1 MPNDG
6 AHDGGQTRWMRHL
19 VDGLV
24 RGGVTDVV
32 LSPGSRSTPILLAL
46 LRTSLPIHD
55 VIDERAASFYALG
68 LAREGRLPALVC
80 TSGSAPGHYLPAVME
95 ASAARIPLVVVSA
108 NRPPE
113 LHDTGASQTIDQ
125 SRLFGV
131 HVRTF
136 VDLGAPHDSERA
148 MRAAQRRTQRAV
160 LRATSPEP
168 GPVHVDVGARKP
180 LEEHDDTRT
189 IASAPTIFAPR
200 TTVNDDAV
208 DAIAKRMGD
217 AERVLVVAGPGA
229 LAQRAWREPVARL
242 LHASNATLAADAG
255 SQLRFTGLGLSLD
268 GAEAFAR
275 TSAGRALLST
285 DLVVQLGDFPIG
297 PGLARLVEGRP
308 RIVLAE
314 GGHPDPEGDAELL
327 AFGDVGATLE
337 RLADRATPKRSIA
350 VSSAALA
357 IARAHA
363 LEGSLSQPSA
373 IHAAFGALASHAS
386 SHAGSSHAGS
396 SHAGSSHADSSRG
409 GSRAASH
416 DSFLGAR
423 VVLGNSLP
431 IRAIDLYVD
440 VDVDLGVVVQR
451 GVSGID
457 GNLAGSVGIACASGR
472 PTLAIVGDVT
482 FLHDLGSL
490 LLAREL
496 EVPLV
501 VLVLND
507 DGGRIFE
514 QLPVHRTLESTK
526 FERHFA
532 MSHGMRF
539 DRAAALYGLAYE
551 RATSTSEVRAA
562 VSRGLQHAGTTIV
575 EVPLPP
581 ESARET
587 NARFFAALER
597 SLA

>member
-24 RGGVTDVV
+24 QGGVTDVV

-46 LRTSLPIHD
+46 LRSPLTIHD

-131 HVRTF
+131 HVRAF

-160 LRATSPEP
+160 SRATSPEP

-180 LEEHDDTRT
+180 LEEHDDARP
-189 IASAPTIFAPR
+189 IASAPTIFTPR
-200 TTVNDDAV
+200 FAVNEHAV
-208 DAIAKRMGD
+208 DAIARRLDD
-217 AERVLVVAGPGA
+217 AERVLLVAGPGG
-229 LAQRAWREPVARL
+229 LAQRAWREPVALL

-255 SQLRFTGLGLSLD
+255 SQLRFTGLGLALD
-268 GAEAFAR
+268 GAEALAR

-308 RIVLAE
+308 RIVIAE

-327 AFGDVGATLE
+327 AFGDVGATLD
-337 RLADRATPKRSIA
+337 RLADRATPKRA
-350 VSSAALA
+350 LELPRAALST
-357 IARAHA
+357 ARTHA
-363 LEGSLSQPSA
+363 LEGALSQPSA
-373 IHAAFGALASHAS
+373 VHAAFGALASLALAS
-386 SHAGSSHAGS
+386 SG
-396 SHAGSSHADSSRG
+396 
-409 GSRAASH
+409 
-416 DSFLGAR
+416 GAR

-431 IRAIDLYVD
+431 IRAVDLYVD

-457 GNLAGSVGIACASGR
+457 GNLAGSVGVARASGR
-472 PTLAIVGDVT
+472 PTLTIVGDVT

-490 LLAREL
+490 LLARDL

-514 QLPVHRTLESTK
+514 QLPVHRTLAAPR

-539 DRAAALYGLAYE
+539 DHAAALYGLAYE
-551 RATSTSEVRAA
+551 RATTTTDVRAA
-562 VSRGLQHAGTTIV
+562 VSRGLSHAGATIV

-587 NARFFAALER
+587 NARLFSALER

>member
-1 MPNDG
+1 MSNDV

-46 LRTSLPIHD
+46 LHSSLPIHD

-113 LHDTGASQTIDQ
+113 LHDTGASQTLDQ

-131 HVRTF
+131 HVRAF

-160 LRATSPEP
+160 SRATSPEP

-180 LEEHDDTRT
+180 LEEHEDARP
-189 IASAPTIFAPR
+189 IASAPTIFTPR

-217 AERVLVVAGPGA
+217 AERVLLIAGPGS
-229 LAQRAWREPVARL
+229 LAQRTWREPVARL
-242 LHASNATLAADAG
+242 LHAANATLAADAG
-255 SQLRFTGLGLSLD
+255 SQLRFTGLGLALD

-275 TSAGRALLST
+275 TNAGRALLST

-297 PGLARLVEGRP
+297 PGLARLVDARP
-308 RIVLAE
+308 RIVIAE

-327 AFGDVGATLE
+327 AFGDVGAMLD
-337 RLADRATPKRSIA
+337 RLADRATPKRTIELPR
-350 VSSAALA
+350 AALST
-357 IARAHA
+357 ARAHA
-363 LEGSLSQPSA
+363 LEGALSQPSA
-373 IHAAFGALASHAS
+373 VHAAFGALSSLASHGAS
-386 SHAGSSHAGS
+386 HTSSDVTSHGSS
-396 SHAGSSHADSSRG
+396 R
-409 GSRAASH
+409 ASH
-416 DSFLGAR
+416 DTFLGAR

-431 IRAIDLYVD
+431 IRAVDLYVD

-457 GNLAGSVGIACASGR
+457 GNLAGSVGVARASGR

-490 LLAREL
+490 LLARDL

-514 QLPVHRTLESTK
+514 QLPVHRTLEATK

-539 DRAAALYGLAYE
+539 DHAAALYGLAYE
-551 RATSTSEVRAA
+551 RATNASEVRAA
-562 VSRGLQHAGTTIV
+562 VSRGLQRAGTTIV

>member
-1 MPNDG
+1 MPSDG
-6 AHDGGQTRWMRHL
+6 ASDRSDGGQTRWMRHL

-24 RGGVTDVV
+24 QGGVTDVV

-46 LRTSLPIHD
+46 LRSSLTIHD
-55 VIDERAASFYALG
+55 VIDERAASFHALG

-131 HVRTF
+131 HVRAF

-160 LRATSPEP
+160 VRATSPEP

-180 LEEHDDTRT
+180 LEEHDDPRPL
-189 IASAPTIFAPR
+189 AAAPTIFTPR
-200 TTVNDDAV
+200 LTVNDDAV
-208 DAIAKRMGD
+208 DAIARRLDD
-217 AERVLVVAGPGA
+217 AERVLVVAGPGG

-255 SQLRFTGLGLSLD
+255 SQLRFTGLGIALD

-275 TSAGRALLST
+275 TNAGRALLSA
-285 DLVVQLGDFPIG
+285 DVVVQIGDFPIG
-297 PGLARLVEGRP
+297 PGLARLVDGCP
-308 RIVLAE
+308 RLVIAE

-327 AFGDVGATLE
+327 AFGDVGATVD
-337 RLADRATPKRSIA
+337 RLADRVSPKRA
-350 VSSAALA
+350 FELPHAALA
-357 IARAHA
+357 VARAHA
-363 LEGSLSQPSA
+363 TEGPLSQPSA
-373 IHAAFGALASHAS
+373 VHAAFAALSSHAS
-386 SHAGSSHAGS
+386 SSKAGSSA
-396 SHAGSSHADSSRG
+396 RG
-409 GSRAASH
+409 A
-416 DSFLGAR
+416 AR

-431 IRAIDLYVD
+431 IRAVDLYVD

-457 GNLAGSVGIACASGR
+457 GNLAGSVGVARASGR
-472 PTLAIVGDVT
+472 PTLAVVGDVT

-514 QLPVHRTLESTK
+514 QLPVHRTLATAK

-539 DRAAALYGLAYE
+539 DHAAALYGLAYE
-551 RATSTSEVRAA
+551 RATSAAEVRAA
-562 VSRGLQHAGTTIV
+562 VSRGLHRAGTTIV

-587 NARFFAALER
+587 NARLFATLER

>member
-1 MPNDG
+1 MSNDV

-24 RGGVTDVV
+24 GGGVTDVV

-46 LRTSLPIHD
+46 LRSSLTIHD

-131 HVRTF
+131 HVRAF

-180 LEEHDDTRT
+180 LEEHEDARP
-189 IASAPTIFAPR
+189 IASAPTIFTPR

-208 DAIAKRMGD
+208 DAITKRMGT
-217 AERVLVVAGPGA
+217 AERVLLVAGPGG

-242 LHASNATLAADAG
+242 VHASNATLAADAG
-255 SQLRFTGLGLSLD
+255 SQLRFTGLGLALD
-268 GAEAFAR
+268 GAEAYAR
-275 TSAGRALLST
+275 TGAGRALLST

-308 RIVLAE
+308 RIVIAE

-327 AFGDVGATLE
+327 AFGDVGATLD
-337 RLADRATPKRSIA
+337 RLADRATPKRTIE

-363 LEGSLSQPSA
+363 LEGALSQPSA
-373 IHAAFGALASHAS
+373 IHAAFGALASLAS
-386 SHAGSSHAGS
+386 HGASHTSSDVTSSGSSL
-396 SHAGSSHADSSRG
+396 
-409 GSRAASH
+409 AAH
-416 DSFLGAR
+416 DTFLGAR

-431 IRAIDLYVD
+431 IRAVDLYVD

-457 GNLAGSVGIACASGR
+457 GNLAGSVGVARASGR

-490 LLAREL
+490 LLARDL

-514 QLPVHRTLESTK
+514 QLPVHRSLAATK

-539 DRAAALYGLAYE
+539 DHAAALYGLAYE
-551 RATSTSEVRAA
+551 RATSAAEVRAA
-562 VSRGLQHAGTTIV
+562 VSRGLSRMGATIV

-587 NARFFAALER
+587 NARFFSALER

>member
-46 LRTSLPIHD
+46 LRSSLTIHD

-131 HVRTF
+131 HVRAF

-148 MRAAQRRTQRAV
+148 MRAAQRRTQRLV
-160 LRATSPEP
+160 VRATSPEP
-168 GPVHVDVGARKP
+168 GPVHLDVGARKP
-180 LEEHDDTRT
+180 LEEHDDVRPLT
-189 IASAPTIFAPR
+189 SAPTIFTPR
-200 TTVNDDAV
+200 STVNDAAV
-208 DAIAKRMGD
+208 DALARRLDD
-217 AERVLVVAGPGA
+217 AERVLVVAGPGG
-229 LAQRAWREPVARL
+229 LAQRTWREPIARL

-255 SQLRFTGLGLSLD
+255 SQLRFTGLGLALD
-268 GAEAFAR
+268 GAEALAR
-275 TSAGRALLST
+275 TNAGRALLSS
-285 DLVVQLGDFPIG
+285 DVVVQLGDFPVG
-297 PGLARLVEGRP
+297 PGLARLVEGRA
-308 RIVLAE
+308 RVVIAE

-327 AFGDVGATLE
+327 AFGDVGATLD
-337 RLADRATPKRSIA
+337 RLADRTTPKRA
-350 VSSAALA
+350 FEPPPAALSL
-357 IARAHA
+357 ARAHA
-363 LEGSLSQPSA
+363 LEGALSQPSA
-373 IHAAFGALASHAS
+373 IQAAFGALASHPS
-386 SHAGSSHAGS
+386 SSV
-396 SHAGSSHADSSRG
+396 G
-409 GSRAASH
+409 GTSNDAASN
-416 DSFLGAR
+416 GGVR

-431 IRAIDLYVD
+431 IRAVDLYVD

-457 GNLAGSVGIACASGR
+457 GNLAGSVGVARASGR

-514 QLPVHRTLESTK
+514 QLPVHRTLTVPQ

-532 MSHGMRF
+532 MLHGMRF
-539 DRAAALYGLAYE
+539 DHAAALYGLAYE
-551 RATSTSEVRAA
+551 RATSAAEVRAA
-562 VSRGLQHAGTTIV
+562 VSRGLRRVGATVV
-575 EVPLPP
+575 EVSLPP
-581 ESARET
+581 ESARDT
-587 NARFFAALER
+587 NARFFASLER

>member
-46 LRTSLPIHD
+46 LRSSLPIHD
-55 VIDERAASFYALG
+55 AIDERAASFYALG

-131 HVRTF
+131 HVRAF

-168 GPVHVDVGARKP
+168 GPVHVDAGGRKP
-180 LEEHDDTRT
+180 LEEHDDARP
-189 IASAPTIFAPR
+189 IASAPTIFTPR

-229 LAQRAWREPVARL
+229 LAQRAWRDPVARL

-255 SQLRFTGLGLSLD
+255 SQLRFTGLGLALD

-275 TSAGRALLST
+275 TNAGRTLLST

-297 PGLARLVEGRP
+297 PGLARLVEGRS
-308 RIVLAE
+308 RIVIAE

-327 AFGDVGATLE
+327 AFGDVGAMLD
-337 RLADRATPKRSIA
+337 RLADRATPKRSIE

-373 IHAAFGALASHAS
+373 IHAAFTALSLASTNGGAS
-386 SHAGSSHAGS
+386 SGFASN
-396 SHAGSSHADSSRG
+396 G
-409 GSRAASH
+409 GASNGFA
-416 DSFLGAR
+416 SNGGAR

-431 IRAIDLYVD
+431 IRAVDLYAD

-457 GNLAGSVGIACASGR
+457 GNLAGSVGVARASGR

-490 LLAREL
+490 LLTREL

-514 QLPVHRTLESTK
+514 QLPVHRTLESAK

-539 DRAAALYGLAYE
+539 DHAAALYGLAYE
-551 RATSTSEVRAA
+551 RATSATEVRAA

-575 EVPLPP
+575 EVPLAP

>member
-24 RGGVTDVV
+24 QGGVTDVV

-46 LRTSLPIHD
+46 LRSSLTIHD

-131 HVRTF
+131 HVRAF

-160 LRATSPEP
+160 SRATSPEP

-180 LEEHDDTRT
+180 LEEHDDARPL
-189 IASAPTIFAPR
+189 ASAPTIFTPR
-200 TTVNDDAV
+200 FAVNEHAV
-208 DAIAKRMGD
+208 DAIARRVDD
-217 AERVLVVAGPGA
+217 AERVLLVAGPGG

-255 SQLRFTGLGLSLD
+255 SQLRFTGLGLALD
-268 GAEAFAR
+268 GAEALAR
-275 TSAGRALLST
+275 TSAGRALVST

-308 RIVLAE
+308 RIVIAE

-327 AFGDVGATLE
+327 AFGDVGAALD
-337 RLADRATPKRSIA
+337 RLADRATPKRMIE

-363 LEGSLSQPSA
+363 LEGALSQPSA
-373 IHAAFGALASHAS
+373 VHAAFGALASLTS
-386 SHAGSSHAGS
+386 SDGSSHAPS
-396 SHAGSSHADSSRG
+396 DVSSRG
-409 GSRAASH
+409 SARASTH
-416 DSFLGAR
+416 DAFLGAR

-431 IRAIDLYVD
+431 IRAVDLYVD

-457 GNLAGSVGIACASGR
+457 GNLAGSVGVARASGC

-482 FLHDLGSL
+482 FLHDLGAL
-490 LLAREL
+490 LLARDL

-514 QLPVHRTLESTK
+514 QLPVHRTLAASQ

-539 DRAAALYGLAYE
+539 DHAAALYGLAYE
-551 RATSTSEVRAA
+551 RATTAADVRAA
-562 VSRGLQHAGTTIV
+562 VSRGLSHAGATIV
-575 EVPLPP
+575 EVLLPP

-587 NARFFAALER
+587 NARFFSALER
-597 SLA
+597 GLA

>member
-46 LRTSLPIHD
+46 LRSSLPIHD

-131 HVRTF
+131 HVRAF

-180 LEEHDDTRT
+180 LEEHDDARQ
-189 IASAPTIFAPR
+189 IASAPAIFTAR
-200 TTVNDDAV
+200 VTVNDDAI
-208 DAIAKRMGD
+208 DAIARHLDD
-217 AERVLVVAGPGA
+217 AERVLVVAGPGV
-229 LAQRAWREPVARL
+229 LAQRAWREPIARL

-255 SQLRFTGLGLSLD
+255 SQLRFTGLGLALD
-268 GAEAFAR
+268 GAEAYAR
-275 TSAGRALLST
+275 TNAGRALLST

-308 RIVLAE
+308 RIVIAE

-327 AFGDVGATLE
+327 AFGDVGATLD
-337 RLADRATPKRSIA
+337 RLADRATPKRTIEPPH
-350 VSSAALA
+350 AALST
-357 IARAHA
+357 ARAHA
-363 LEGSLSQPSA
+363 LEGALSQPSA
-373 IHAAFGALASHAS
+373 IHAAFGALASLAS
-386 SHAGSSHAGS
+386 SHAGSSQAGS
-396 SHAGSSHADSSRG
+396 SHGR
-409 GSRAASH
+409 SRASAH
-416 DSFLGAR
+416 DSLLGAR

-431 IRAIDLYVD
+431 IRAVDLYVD

-457 GNLAGSVGIACASGR
+457 GNLAGSVGVARASGR

-490 LLAREL
+490 LLARGL

-514 QLPVHRTLESTK
+514 QLPVHRTLATSQ

-532 MSHGMRF
+532 MSHDMRF
-539 DRAAALYGLAYE
+539 DHAAALYGLAYE
-551 RATSTSEVRAA
+551 RATSTAEVRAA
-562 VSRGLQHAGTTIV
+562 VSRGLQRAGATIV

>member
-46 LRTSLPIHD
+46 LRSALPIHD

-131 HVRTF
+131 HVRAF

-168 GPVHVDVGARKP
+168 GPVHVDVAARKP
-180 LEEHDDTRT
+180 LEEHEDARP
-189 IASAPTIFAPR
+189 IASAPTIFTPR

-255 SQLRFTGLGLSLD
+255 SQLRFTGLGLALD

-297 PGLARLVEGRP
+297 PGLARLVEGRS
-308 RIVLAE
+308 RIVIAE

-327 AFGDVGATLE
+327 AFGDVGAILD
-337 RLADRATPKRSIA
+337 RLADRATPKRSIE

-373 IHAAFGALASHAS
+373 IHAAFTALSLASTNGGAS
-386 SHAGSSHAGS
+386 SGGASSGF
-396 SHAGSSHADSSRG
+396 
-409 GSRAASH
+409 ASNGFA
-416 DSFLGAR
+416 SNGGAR

-431 IRAIDLYVD
+431 IRAVDLYAD

-457 GNLAGSVGIACASGR
+457 GNLAGSVGVARASGR

-532 MSHGMRF
+532 MSHRMRF
-539 DRAAALYGLAYE
+539 DHAAALYGLAYE
-551 RATSTSEVRAA
+551 RATSATEVRAA

-575 EVPLPP
+575 EVPLAP

>member
-1 MPNDG
+1 MQHVG
-6 AHDGGQTRWMRHL
+6 AHDRNDGGQTRWMRHL

-24 RGGVTDVV
+24 HGGVTDVV
-32 LSPGSRSTPILLAL
+32 VSPGSRSTPILLAL
-46 LRTSLPIHD
+46 LHSGLPLHD

-95 ASAARIPLVVVSA
+95 ASAARLPLVVVSA
-108 NRPPE
+108 NRPSE

-131 HVRTF
+131 HVRAF
-136 VDLGAPHDSERA
+136 VDLGAPHDTERA

-160 LRATSPEP
+160 LRASSPEP

-180 LEEHDDTRT
+180 LEEHDDDRP
-189 IASAPTIFAPR
+189 IAKAPTIFTPR
-200 TTVNDDAV
+200 TAV
-208 DAIAKRMGD
+208 SAEAIDTIARRLED
-217 AERVLVVAGPGA
+217 AERVLVVAGPGG
-229 LAQRAWREPVARL
+229 LTQRAWRDSVARF
-242 LHASNATLAADAG
+242 LHASGAALAADAG
-255 SQLRFTGLGLSLD
+255 SQLRFTGRGLAID
-268 GAEAFAR
+268 GAEALAR
-275 TSAGRALLST
+275 TQAGRAQLQA

-297 PGLARLVEGRP
+297 PGLARLLDGRP
-308 RIVLAE
+308 RVVLAE

-327 AFGDVGATLE
+327 AFGDVGAMLDAIT
-337 RLADRATPKRSIA
+337 DRVSLKRSFELPREPLA
-350 VSSAALA
+350 V
-357 IARAHA
+357 ARAHA
-363 LEGSLSQPSA
+363 LEGPLSQPSA
-373 IHAAFGALASHAS
+373 IHAAFEVLSDF
-386 SHAGSSHAGS
+386 
-396 SHAGSSHADSSRG
+396 AD
-409 GSRAASH
+409 
-416 DSFLGAR
+416 AR

-431 IRAIDLYVD
+431 IRAVDLYAD
-440 VDVDLGVVVQR
+440 VDVDLAVVVQR

-457 GNLAGSVGIACASGR
+457 GNLAGSVGIARASGR

-482 FLHDLGSL
+482 FLHDVGAL
-490 LLAREL
+490 LLARDL

-514 QLPVHRTLESTK
+514 HLPVHATLAPEL

-539 DRAAALYGLAYE
+539 DHAAALYGLAYE
-551 RATSTSEVRAA
+551 RVTTTDALRAA
-562 VSRGLQHAGTTIV
+562 ISTGLSRAGASVV
-575 EVPLPP
+575 EVPLRT

-587 NARFFAALER
+587 NARLLSALER
-597 SLA
+597 SLVS